1 MNALKQAGM
10 TLTDAQL
17 AQFEQYYELL
27 VTTNASVN
35 LTAITEKS
43 EVYLKHFYDSLTV
56 AFYEKSLQDGEHSLI
71 DIGTGAGFPAIPLK
85 IALPNLKITM
95 VDALQKRVK
104 FLQTVVDELKLSDVT
119 IVHGRAEDIG
129 QNPTFREQFDY
140 ATARAVART
149 SILAE

>member
-27 VTTNASVN
+27 VTTNDSVN

-56 AFYEKSLQDGEHSLI
+56 AFYEKNLQDGEHRDRKS
-71 DIGTGAGFPAIPLK
+71 
-85 IALPNLKITM
+85 
-95 VDALQKRVK
+95 
-104 FLQTVVDELKLSDVT
+104 VV
-119 IVHGRAEDIG
+119 
-129 QNPTFREQFDY
+129 
-140 ATARAVART
+140 
-149 SILAE
+149 

>member
-43 EVYLKHFYDSLTV
+43 EVYL
-56 AFYEKSLQDGEHSLI
+56 
-71 DIGTGAGFPAIPLK
+71 
-85 IALPNLKITM
+85 
-95 VDALQKRVK
+95 
-104 FLQTVVDELKLSDVT
+104 
-119 IVHGRAEDIG
+119 
-129 QNPTFREQFDY
+129 
-140 ATARAVART
+140 
-149 SILAE
+149 

>member
-1 MNALKQAGM
+1 M

-71 DIGTGAGFPAIPLK
+71 DIGTGAGLPAIPLK
-85 IALPNLKITM
+85 IAFPNLKITL

-129 QNPTFREQFDY
+129 QNPLWRQRD
-140 ATARAVART
+140 
-149 SILAE
+149 